1 MGDLKLT
8 KEIVPSRLD
17 KCLFVLLIFLLTCF
31 DAVFGNISYSL
42 EELVPWLSCL
52 SHPQIQEQSQLL
64 GLFPLT
70 NLHEESVDYEVC

>member
-1 MGDLKLT
+1 M
-8 KEIVPSRLD
+8 
-17 KCLFVLLIFLLTCF
+17 
-31 DAVFGNISYSL
+31 